1 MKKKI
6 LISVITVVLV
16 LVALVGIKA
25 MQITT
30 LIAFGKSFVPPPET
44 VSTATAREDK
54 WQDTLSAVGSI
65 NAVQGV
71 MITAEIPG
79 TIREIAFES
88 GAVVNQGD
96 VLVKFDISSE
106 EAQLRALEAQVDLAQ
121 TNLARMKSLR
131 AENTVSQSELDQAET
146 SVKQFVANADN
157 LRATIA
163 KKIIRAPF
171 AGRLGIRQVNTGQ
184 YLEAAK
190 PIVSLQSLTPV
201 FGDFSLPQQDLARI
215 KTGLQVR
222 VLSDAYPGK
231 TFTGTLTAIN
241 PDLDPITRSIKLQ
254 ATFDNNEQLLR
265 PGMFARMEIVFPEV
279 KPVLAIPATAVLS
292 APYGDSVY
300 VVEPSTN
307 AAGGLV
313 VRQQFI
319 RVDLARGDFVS
330 VTSGLKPGEN
340 VVSSGMFKLRNNMA
354 VVVNNDIA
362 PKSDKKPNPSDS

>member
-1 MKKKI
+1 MIKK
-6 LISVITVVLV
+6 VIIAVVAVVLV
-16 LVALVGIKA
+16 FVALAGVKVLQIK
-25 MQITT
+25 T

-54 WQDTLSAVGSI
+54 WQDSLSAVGSI

-71 MITAEIPG
+71 TITAEIPG

-88 GAVVNQGD
+88 GATVNQGD
-96 VLVKFDISSE
+96 VLVKLDISSE
-106 EAQLRALEAQVDLAQ
+106 DAQLRALEAQADLAQ

-201 FGDFSLPQQDLARI
+201 YGDFSLPQQDLARI
-215 KTGLQVR
+215 QTGLQVR
-222 VLSDAYPGK
+222 VISDTYPGK

-241 PDLDPITRSIKLQ
+241 PDLDPITRSVKLQ
-254 ATFDNNEQLLR
+254 ATFDNAEQLLR

-307 AAGGLV
+307 TSGGFE

-319 RVDLARGDFVS
+319 RVDRAKGDFVS
-330 VTSGLKPGEN
+330 VVSGLKAGEN
-340 VVSSGMFKLRNNMA
+340 VVSSGMFKLRNKMA
-354 VVVNNDIA
+354 VTVNNDIV